1 MSKVQTSLRIEEET
15 LKEAKEI
22 LATLG
27 MNFSEAVNVFAAMVV
42 QEKGLPFDVKI
53 SEYPPISKEE
63 AKEKIHRSLENITSG
78 SGKNAKVFFDELLG
92 Q

>member
-1 MSKVQTSLRIEEET
+1 MPKVQTSLRIEEET

-53 SEYPPISKEE
+53 SEYPSISKEE
-63 AKEKIHRSLENITSG
+63 AKEKIHRSLENITSD
-78 SGKNAKVFFDELLG
+78 SGKNANVFFDELLG
-92 Q
+92 